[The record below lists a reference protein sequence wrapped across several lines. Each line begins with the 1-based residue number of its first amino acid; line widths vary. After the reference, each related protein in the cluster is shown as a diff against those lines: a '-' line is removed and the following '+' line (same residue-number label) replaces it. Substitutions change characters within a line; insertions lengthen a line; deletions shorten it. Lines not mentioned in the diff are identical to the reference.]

1 MYGGHYDWQRDG
13 ITARDEGY
21 ATHLLAAEAVR
32 VVRNRD
38 RKNRFSCTLLSAPAF
53 AQ

>member
-1 MYGGHYDWQRDG
+1 MHGGHYDWQRDG

-38 RKNRFSCTLLSAPAF
+38 KKPFSRILLSAPPF